1 MCKLPPRE
9 ADLDGTYKS
18 WIAPDV
24 VRDFRDAGEPFF
36 SLELAPPFRPSLL
49 IRFAPPLP
57 GPPAQYHHRIGILV
71 DIVDEFVVG
80 LFMPSRRRKRER
92 PKNG

>member
-1 MCKLPPRE
+1 MSFATFVTRESPSSHSSLRPP
-9 ADLDGTYKS
+9 LS
-18 WIAPDV
+18 
-24 VRDFRDAGEPFF
+24 
-36 SLELAPPFRPSLL
+36 PSLL

-57 GPPAQYHHRIGILV
+57 GPPAQYHHRMGILV
-71 DIVDEFVVG
+71 DIVVEFVVG